1 VKDAKLIV
9 QLPRGSAVERQLS
22 AQAPESVARGEVVV
36 QVGPTDAEGRLEAPS
51 AGQIVLSLP
60 SPEALERQ
68 ASEVRRVIGQS
79 GTGVE
84 PLIVAVEAPLQHVGG
99 AVVVDAAH
107 GHRVDLD
114 RCQPGGRRGLQ
125 ALLDVRETV
134 APGQVEELLL
144 VDRVEADVHAVEAE
158 AEEAPAAEAVADD
171 PETTQ
176 ETTETEDQE
185 A

>member
-51 AGQIVLSLP
+51 AGQVVLSLP

-84 PLIVAVEAPLQHVGG
+84 PLIVAVEAAEQLRDEELDVLL
-99 AVVVDAAH
+99 DAARH
-107 GHRVDLD
+107 SSR
-114 RCQPGGRRGLQ
+114 
-125 ALLDVRETV
+125 
-134 APGQVEELLL
+134 
-144 VDRVEADVHAVEAE
+144 AVILRIIRDA
-158 AEEAPAAEAVADD
+158 
-171 PETTQ
+171 
-176 ETTETEDQE
+176 
-185 A
+185 

>member
-1 VKDAKLIV
+1 MKDAKLIV

-51 AGQIVLSLP
+51 AGQVVLSLP

-84 PLIVAVEAPLQHVGG
+84 PLIVAVEAAEQLRDEELDVLL
-99 AVVVDAAH
+99 DAARH
-107 GHRVDLD
+107 SSR
-114 RCQPGGRRGLQ
+114 
-125 ALLDVRETV
+125 
-134 APGQVEELLL
+134 
-144 VDRVEADVHAVEAE
+144 AVILRIIRDA
-158 AEEAPAAEAVADD
+158 
-171 PETTQ
+171 
-176 ETTETEDQE
+176 
-185 A
+185 